1 MEVYT
6 RPGKEEKQRSKDPY
20 GSIFEEKTSEN
31 AMPGK
36 TIWRPLINQLPKDA
50 PDRIEVDWEALQK
63 KNEDLIAWILIP
75 SVEISYPVL
84 QGDDNEYYLHRDF
97 NREYLYAGS
106 IFMDKDNSPSFINYN
121 TILYGHNMR
130 DGSMF
135 AGLKDFLDVGAYQL
149 CRYFWVLT
157 PEADLLYEIFAAR
170 RTMSGSS
177 AFTVRF
183 ATYGDYKTWQDEMLS
198 LSGIGTGI
206 RLDCE
211 DRIVTLSTCTD
222 DASMRMIVQGKLVW
236 KTS

>member
-1 MEVYT
+1 MRKLLKIARIVASAALLLSGLGYAGYIHYGYKKGQSEYTKLMEVYT

-20 GSIFEEKTSEN
+20 GSISEEKTREN

-157 PEADLLYEIFAAR
+157 PEADLLYECKSQAVFSDDGKHFFP
-170 RTMSGSS
+170 TMVSS
-177 AFTVRF
+177 FF
-183 ATYGDYKTWQDEMLS
+183 
-198 LSGIGTGI
+198 
-206 RLDCE
+206 
-211 DRIVTLSTCTD
+211 
-222 DASMRMIVQGKLVW
+222 
-236 KTS
+236 